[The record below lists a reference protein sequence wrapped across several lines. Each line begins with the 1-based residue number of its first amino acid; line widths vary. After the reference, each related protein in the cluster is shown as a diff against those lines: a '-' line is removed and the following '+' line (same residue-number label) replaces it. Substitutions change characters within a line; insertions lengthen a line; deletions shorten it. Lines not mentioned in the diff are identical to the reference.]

1 MPASD
6 FASQDPAL
14 SPQQVAQHGRILDGM
29 RRINA
34 RVVRLPGSLGS
45 LASAADRV
53 DALLASLDSV
63 TQTRALQPFRLA
75 FDRDHPN
82 DVRPFNP
89 ATGGGGPA

>member
-45 LASAADRV
+45 LAS
-53 DALLASLDSV
+53 LDSV